1 MSKTLTA
8 LTTVAAVGI
17 TAWAA
22 NKIIQRYAKDET
34 MTRLQA
40 CRLCFY
46 LALAGC
52 GGSTL
57 ALQSILH

>member
-1 MSKTLTA
+1 MSKTMSVIATA
-8 LTTVAAVGI
+8 AAVGI

-22 NKIIQRYAKDET
+22 NKIINRYAEDPS
-34 MTRLQA
+34 MSRLQA

-57 ALQSILH
+57 ALQSLLH